1 MLRWMKVRKDRD
13 NIMEILSAMNEDW
26 LLDGSLPHIILEK
39 TSALPEYK
47 AEYEQMS
54 LFSMENSL

>member
-1 MLRWMKVRKDRD
+1 
-13 NIMEILSAMNEDW
+13 MNEDW